1 MREKHKKG
9 KKVLDFPISFIF
21 SRHITKMIEKMEQV
35 SNDIRWFCNQLRLAE
50 EILANA
56 LEKTEDFSEYDKQ
69 IVDKIKHEVQMTDLT
84 LLQLLSPKGQQI
96 PMI

>member
-1 MREKHKKG
+1 
-9 KKVLDFPISFIF
+9 
-21 SRHITKMIEKMEQV
+21 MEQV

>member
-1 MREKHKKG
+1 
-9 KKVLDFPISFIF
+9 
-21 SRHITKMIEKMEQV
+21 MEQV

-69 IVDKIKHEVQMTDLT
+69 IVDKIKHEVQMTDFT